1 MIIIMFVALRGREC
15 EPRPTANVT
24 GGCRAYLLHA
34 SNTLVGLSLITWNV
48 SGFIRKYTELAVVR
62 NDVLLIVLLMCS
74 VSSIAMGLLLLIFH
88 CDYSKLCYIITKAD
102 MLIATAA

>member
-1 MIIIMFVALRGREC
+1 MFIALRGREC

-48 SGFIRKYTELAVVR
+48 SGFIRKYTGTGRCAQRCPIDCVANVQCFQHSNGSPVTYFPL
-62 NDVLLIVLLMCS
+62 
-74 VSSIAMGLLLLIFH
+74 
-88 CDYSKLCYIITKAD
+88 
-102 MLIATAA
+102 